1 MITVKSG
8 HADNRVALWETS
20 SEHPGGEVFI
30 AGTAEVKV
38 ALTPKVQAALA
49 VGALV
54 EVKAKPAPKAKMTR
68 KATKKAKAS

>member
-8 HADNRVALWETS
+8 RTDTRVALWETS

-30 AGTAEVKV
+30 AGTAEVEV

-49 VGALV
+49 SGALV
-54 EVKAKPAPKAKMTR
+54 EVKPKPAPKAT
-68 KATKKAKAS
+68 TKRTSKAKTK